1 MREIGS
7 EFWMEREPA
16 VLSHDRDGIYVL
28 SGRTAID
35 LIIQDIISTKR
46 VINVYMPAWGCDSM
60 LAPFVDIA
68 KANLIRKIILHG
80 DTLLA

>member
-7 EFWMEREPA
+7 EFWLEREPA

-35 LIIQDIISTKR
+35 LIILDIVRTKR
-46 VINVYMPAWGCDSM
+46 LRNV
-60 LAPFVDIA
+60 
-68 KANLIRKIILHG
+68 
-80 DTLLA
+80 

>member
-7 EFWMEREPA
+7 EYWLERDTKA
-16 VLSHDRDGIYVL
+16 LSCDRDGIYVL

-46 VINVYMPAWGCDSM
+46 VINVYMPAWGCDS
-60 LAPFVDIA
+60 I
-68 KANLIRKIILHG
+68 NGH
-80 DTLLA
+80 